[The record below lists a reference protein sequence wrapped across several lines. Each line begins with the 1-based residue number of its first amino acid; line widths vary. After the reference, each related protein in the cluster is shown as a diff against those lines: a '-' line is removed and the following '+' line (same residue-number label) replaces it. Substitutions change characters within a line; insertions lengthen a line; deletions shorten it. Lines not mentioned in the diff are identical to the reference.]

1 MSSVNLMVRDSSAYI
16 RKQAD
21 KTSDTIGVMI
31 KNSLLTIKSTTDY
44 NGYYKI
50 DSPKEYK
57 NGYILITSTTPIRG
71 TDNVTKEDAENI
83 KTGNYEYDTVMNN
96 LLNYSNESTSGV
108 TMTDLLSNNFSGVYG
123 MPYQFMKSVDRRLSG
138 TKFGR
143 KYTEK
148 IVGRMPLL
156 FLTPGKQSFMADF
169 STDEKKAV
177 LSTLTD
183 IGFGEG
189 GSSGLDS
196 ILSRDG
202 KYYTFEFAYKE
213 YFQYVNPMCNT
224 VAKLLGIGSK
234 KIDVGGYKNRL
245 DIFDWS
251 RAINSDFKSYFSG
264 KENVMFYINSIN
276 SISESWS
283 NDTRESSLVN
293 TVNGLSDTAKEIQ
306 FIAGNALGTQ
316 VDALSNENYESTLSS
331 INSVID
337 NYLSGSNVLK
347 GLSGNMTTVLSGGK
361 LVFPELWSDSDC
373 SRSYDIDL
381 KLRSPDCD
389 SVSVYMNIIVPFI
402 HLLAMTAPR
411 QMSGNG
417 YSAPFL
423 VRAFYKGCFNVDMG
437 IITSLSV
444 SKGKEM
450 SWNDDGLPTEMDI
463 SISIKDLYTS
473 MFISN
478 NKDIGQM
485 MNNTCLMDYL
495 SNMAGL
501 NIAKP
506 ELTRQLEV
514 YFMLTAGNVTQYPNK
529 IWNEAAQE
537 ISNLLSKL
545 Y

>member
-1 MSSVNLMVRDSSAYI
+1 MSAVNLMIKDDSVFI
-16 RKQAD
+16 RKFSD
-21 KTSDTIGVMI
+21 KTSDTMGVMT
-31 KNSLLTIKSTTDY
+31 KSSLITIKSTTDY
-44 NGYYKI
+44 NGFYKLA
-50 DSPKEYK
+50 SPEEYK
-57 NGYILITSTTPIRG
+57 NGYVLITSTIPVTGAGNI
-71 TDNVTKEDAENI
+71 TKEDAENI
-83 KTGNYEYDTVMNN
+83 TTGNYEYDTVMNS
-96 LLNYSNESTSGV
+96 LLNFSNEGTSGV
-108 TMTDLLSNNFSGVYG
+108 TMSDLLSNNFAGIYG
-123 MPYQFMKSVDRRLSG
+123 MPYQFMKSVDRRLTG

-202 KYYTFEFAYKE
+202 KYYTFEFAYSE
-213 YFQYVNPMCNT
+213 YFQYVNPMCHA
-224 VAKLLGIGSK
+224 VAQLLGIGNKS
-234 KIDVGGYKNRL
+234 IDVGGYKQKL
-245 DIFDWS
+245 SLFDWS
-251 RAINSDFKSYFSG
+251 KAVNDDFKSYFSG

-283 NDTRESSLVN
+283 NDTKESSLVN
-293 TVNGLSDTAKEIQ
+293 TVNGMSDTAKEIQ

-316 VDALSNENYESTLSS
+316 VDALSNENYAETLSS

-337 NYLSGSNVLK
+337 NYLAGSSVLK

-411 QMSGNG
+411 QMSPNG

-437 IITSLSV
+437 IITSLNV
-444 SKGKEM
+444 SKGREM

-463 SISIKDLYTS
+463 SLSIKDLYTS

-478 NKDIGQM
+478 DKDMGQM

-514 YFMLTAGNVTQYPNK
+514 FFMLNAGTVVNYPNK

-537 ISNLLSKL
+537 ITNLLSKL